1 LRPAEKFTA
10 ASASGILA
18 AHRFFFGGG
27 GAMAHAVFDWRQW
40 LDSAA
45 ESRIF
50 YLTIETHQE
59 MIEIVKRDFSV

>member
-1 LRPAEKFTA
+1 
-10 ASASGILA
+10 
-18 AHRFFFGGG
+18 
-27 GAMAHAVFDWRQW
+27 MAHAVFDWRQW

-59 MIEIVKRDFSV
+59 MIEIVKRDFFGLVIYSPAA